1 MPQNIL
7 VAKKLRPA
15 TWLEHT
21 HTQGVA
27 NFQTLIISKHFDC
40 INRKKDKNQEFSFCS
55 DKVFSNFGKKHIWNS
70 NSMLS
75 YYFLIFVD
83 INKPTGHRIIKC
95 LRTRSFILNLF
106 PKLSHSF
113 DHPLDSPIDSELTNH
128 GFFHNFCWGLCSH
141 LSLVL
146 LCKNWQIVGCQ
157 RQSQIGV
164 KIPTF
169 TSITFSLWY

>member
-55 DKVFSNFGKKHIWNS
+55 DKVFSNFGLKH
-70 NSMLS
+70 
-75 YYFLIFVD
+75 
-83 INKPTGHRIIKC
+83 IKC

-128 GFFHNFCWGLCSH
+128 RLFLFIFFHNFCWGLCSH

-146 LCKNWQIVGCQ
+146 LCKNWQIVGSQ

>member
-1 MPQNIL
+1 MLKNWDQQIGLNTLTPKVSQIFKHWLYRNIWT
-7 VAKKLRPA
+7 VSI
-15 TWLEHT
+15 E
-21 HTQGVA
+21 
-27 NFQTLIISKHFDC
+27 
-40 INRKKDKNQEFSFCS
+40 KKDKNQDFSFCS
-55 DKVFSNFGKKHIWNS
+55 DKVFSNFGLKHIWNS